1 MRNLVYVFIFLI
13 VFLPINAPSQEVGVT
28 LKDLEQEALNNNPEI
43 GMAGKKAEAAEER
56 KSLASA
62 MPDPMV
68 GVMIQN
74 VGALGISTVG
84 KEEMSMQGVVFT
96 QEIPFPGKLSTKGRA
111 AAKMAG
117 REQENSRETRLRVLN
132 NLRTA
137 YYEYFLAYRSAEILN
152 ETKELM
158 KNFQRI
164 AETRYATGQGMQQ
177 DVLRAQLEV
186 SMLLDKIAEE
196 DRKKETQAAHD
207 QQSYRPEPAGAPG
220 KARRTAP
227 PCTDQKPG

>member
-1 MRNLVYVFIFLI
+1 MRNLVYVFIFLV
-13 VFLPINAPSQEVGVT
+13 VFLPRNAPSQEVSVT

-74 VGALGISTVG
+74 VGALGTSTVG
-84 KEEMSMQGVVFT
+84 KEEMSMQGAVFT
-96 QEIPFPGKLSTKGRA
+96 QRSPFPGKLST
-111 AAKMAG
+111 AG
-117 REQENSRETRLRVLN
+117 LLQKWRGGAENSRETRLRVLN

-152 ETKELM
+152 ETKEL
-158 KNFQRI
+158 
-164 AETRYATGQGMQQ
+164 A
-177 DVLRAQLEV
+177 
-186 SMLLDKIAEE
+186 KI
-196 DRKKETQAAHD
+196 
-207 QQSYRPEPAGAPG
+207 
-220 KARRTAP
+220 
-227 PCTDQKPG
+227 